1 MEARI
6 DNLTPCSN
14 YSLEIGAGPFV
25 YREDAGTSR
34 TSLSAGV
41 EEELLSGAI
50 NKIWASEE
58 NAFTAFAI
66 TAPVS
71 KIKSISGNHRHHSP
85 PANNKYSIRSSLT
98 QNVSENVWR

>member
-1 MEARI
+1 MAATVEG
-6 DNLTPCSN
+6 LTPCTD
-14 YSLEIGAGPFV
+14 YSLQIGAGPFL
-25 YREDAGTSR
+25 YREDAG
-34 TSLSAGV
+34 LSSSYSDPGQ
-41 EEELLSGAI
+41 EELLSGAI

-71 KIKSISGNHRHHSP
+71 KIKSISGNHLDHSP
-85 PANNKYSIRSSLT
+85 PANNKYSIRSSLS

>member
-25 YREDAGTSR
+25 YREDAGTSS

-50 NKIWASEE
+50 NKVWASQE
-58 NAFTAFAI
+58 NAFKAFAV

-71 KIKSISGNHRHHSP
+71 KDQSVEPRATNH
-85 PANNKYSIRSSLT
+85 
-98 QNVSENVWR
+98 